1 MRVDQPRTAARNHDG
16 SYRPEIDGLRAFA
29 VIAVIINHFGGN
41 KLTSGYLGV
50 DIFFVISGY
59 VISASLMRQPSDN
72 LAELLSSF
80 YARRVKR
87 ILPALIFFVSITSIL
102 ICLVNPT
109 AEESLKTGFWSL
121 FGASNFYLL
130 NQSTNYFAASTK
142 LNAFTH
148 TWSLGVEEQFYL
160 VYPIILWWC
169 LRNRPS
175 YKPLLKTIAAGLIFL
190 LFLLLSRFSTGHLFG
205 LFPGQMDGLIKAA
218 TVLWPALLI
227 PIVACIRVHK
237 SGINNAIIILSVLS
251 AASLAGFLYLYSRHQ
266 PSAYFLMAPRFW
278 ELGAGSLL
286 LLIST
291 TISIWPNRLN
301 KIISISAFIGLCLA
315 LFLPIEL
322 GSIATI
328 TVILL
333 TCILIYSLESG
344 GPIHS
349 LLTHKHAISIG
360 LVSYSL
366 YLWHWGILAISRW
379 TIGIHAWSV
388 PLQLGAMLLAAAG
401 SYRYVET
408 PLRRTDWAP
417 SRSRTIGLGLG
428 LLIISGAFVAS
439 LGRWGKELA
448 LDRRFPTSWTSNFF
462 QGASEFKQQSL
473 LHNTVDQASLLST
486 LTHDQAG
493 QELARPRLYVFGDSH
508 SNHYIASLKKALPSL
523 GIGSASIGWQ
533 CGYISP
539 LDINSQTKQ
548 WMNDCEK
555 YPKFVDQFLVENL
568 NSEDT
573 VMLAHR
579 WKEKKTNSHTE
590 STLNHLAK
598 LVGARGAKLL
608 LIDDVPEIS
617 QENPL
622 LCNIRPWRPFPSE
635 GCFQSKSAVDADQNQ
650 YDKMVSRIIS
660 NNSNVIYVKL
670 RDLYCETARCG
681 PYKGKLMLYRDTDHL
696 TEAASRLGAQRI
708 ADTLQRQSQI
718 HVTTQEHAGHLTQAK
733 GAGKSF

>member
-1 MRVDQPRTAARNHDG
+1 MPVDQPRTAARNHNG
-16 SYRPEIDGLRAFA
+16 NYRPEIDGLRALA

-59 VISASLMRQPSDN
+59 VISASLMRQPIDN
-72 LAELLSSF
+72 LPELLSGF

-130 NQSTNYFAASTK
+130 NQSTNYFATSTK

-175 YKPLLKTIAAGLIFL
+175 YKPLLKTIAAGFVFL
-190 LFLLLSRFSTGHLFG
+190 LFLLLSRLSTGHLFG
-205 LFPGQMDGLIKAA
+205 LFPGQMDGLITAA

-237 SGINNAIIILSVLS
+237 SGIINAIFVLSVLS
-251 AASLAGFLYLYSRHQ
+251 AASLAGFLYLYPRHQ
-266 PSAYFLMAPRFW
+266 SSAYFLMAPRFW

-286 LLIST
+286 LLTST
-291 TISIWPNRLN
+291 TKSLWPNRLN

-349 LLTHKHAISIG
+349 LLTHKYVVAIG
-360 LVSYSL
+360 LISYSL
-366 YLWHWGILAISRW
+366 YLWHWGVLAISRW

-388 PLQLGAMLLAAAG
+388 PLQTGAMLLAAAG

-408 PLRRTDWAP
+408 PLRRADWAP
-417 SRSRTIGLGLG
+417 SRSQTIGIGLGL
-428 LLIISGAFVAS
+428 LMVAGAFLIS

-462 QGASEFKQQSL
+462 QAASEFKQQSL
-473 LHNTVDQASLLST
+473 LHNTVDQAGMLST

-493 QELARPRLYVFGDSH
+493 QELSRPRLYVFGDSH
-508 SNHYIASLKKALPSL
+508 SNHYITSLKKALPNL
-523 GIGSASIGWQ
+523 GVGSASIGWQ

-548 WMNDCEK
+548 WMSDCEK
-555 YPKFVDQFLVENL
+555 YAQFVDKFLIENL
-568 NSEDT
+568 KPEDT

-579 WKEKKTNSHTE
+579 WKEKKVNSHTE

-598 LVGARGAKLL
+598 LIGARGAKLL

-635 GCFQSKSAVDADQNQ
+635 GCFQSKAAVDADQNR
-650 YDKMVSRIIS
+650 YDKMVARIIR
-660 NNSNVIYVKL
+660 NNPNVIYAKL
-670 RDLYCETARCG
+670 RDLYCEADRCG

-708 ADTLQRQSQI
+708 ADTLQHQSPGHI
-718 HVTTQEHAGHLTQAK
+718 SSQEHAAHLN
-733 GAGKSF
+733 

>member
-1 MRVDQPRTAARNHDG
+1 V
-16 SYRPEIDGLRAFA
+16 A

-72 LAELLSSF
+72 LPELLSGF
-80 YARRVKR
+80 YARRLKR

-109 AEESLKTGFWSL
+109 AEESLRTGLWSL
-121 FGASNFYLL
+121 FGASNLYLL

-175 YKPLLKTIAAGLIFL
+175 YKPLLKTIAAGFIFL

-205 LFPGQMDGLIKAA
+205 LFPGQMDGLVKAA

-251 AASLAGFLYLYSRHQ
+251 AASLAVFLYLYPRHQ
-266 PSAYFLMAPRFW
+266 SSAYFLMAPRFW
-278 ELGAGSLL
+278 ELGAGSILL
-286 LLIST
+286 LTST
-291 TISIWPNRLN
+291 SKSAWTSSLKRFISIP
-301 KIISISAFIGLCLA
+301 AFTGLCLA
-315 LFLPIEL
+315 LFLPVEL
-322 GSIATI
+322 ESIATI
-328 TVILL
+328 AVIIL

-349 LLTHKHAISIG
+349 LLTQKYVVAVG
-360 LVSYSL
+360 LISYSL
-366 YLWHWGILAISRW
+366 YLWHWGVLAISRW

-388 PLQLGAMLLAAAG
+388 PLQSGVMLLAAIG
-401 SYRYVET
+401 SYRYIET

-428 LLIISGAFVAS
+428 LLMVSGAFVTS

-462 QGASEFKQQSL
+462 QGTSEFKQQSL
-473 LHNTVDQASLLST
+473 LHNTVGQASMLTT
-486 LTHDQAG
+486 LTHDQDG

-508 SNHYIASLKKALPSL
+508 SNHYVASLKKALPSL
-523 GIGSASIGWQ
+523 GVGSASIGWQ

-548 WMNDCEK
+548 WMSDCEK
-555 YPKFVDQFLVENL
+555 YPQFVDEFLIKNL
-568 NSEDT
+568 NSDDT

-598 LVGARGAKLL
+598 LIGARGAKLL

-635 GCFQSKSAVDADQNQ
+635 GCFQSKSAVDAEQNR
-650 YDKMVSRIIS
+650 YDEMVSRIM
-660 NNSNVIYVKL
+660 NKNPNVIYAKL
-670 RDLYCETARCG
+670 RELYCETDRCG
-681 PYKGKLMLYRDTDHL
+681 PYKGNLVLYRDTDHL
-696 TEAASRLGAQRI
+696 TEAASLLGAQRI
-708 ADTLQRQSQI
+708 AETLQRQSPG
-718 HVTTQEHAGHLTQAK
+718 HASAQEHAANLNKATA
-733 GAGKSF
+733 AGQRI